1 MLLSQNNFK
10 QAFIQKY
17 KKEIDKPPNMIE
29 YQFLYFFY
37 SVSFNNNIGENQ
49 GNDVVT
55 KMKLVNCKE
64 LFILQEGMKK
74 KINFH
79 YL

>member
-1 MLLSQNNFK
+1 
-10 QAFIQKY
+10 
-17 KKEIDKPPNMIE
+17 MIE

-64 LFILQEGMKK
+64 LFIL
-74 KINFH
+74 
-79 YL
+79 